1 MTKQFENTPK
11 YTYNDYAREIS
22 DKFIEMMQDGTAP
35 WLKEWKG
42 ADLSSIM
49 PRNATT
55 GNTYKGINTLNLIAE
70 AQIKGYEDPRWLT
83 YKQAKALGGNV
94 KAGEKHTKIEF
105 WQFGRE
111 VDKIG
116 ENGRPVIG
124 EDGKPE
130 KIFMRYE
137 HPAHTFHQ
145 VFNAAQ
151 CENIPELVK
160 EDLATKREFIPI
172 EMAEKIL
179 QNSGAVI
186 NYDKHGRSA
195 HYQPQSD
202 EITLPLKELFSSEMG
217 FYSTALHELGHWSG
231 HDSRLNRDMS
241 HPFGTEGY
249 AKEELRAEIA
259 SFMLCSELGVD
270 FDPSNHG
277 AYVKSWCKNLE
288 DEPKEIFR
296 ASSDALKI
304 TNFIM
309 ALSLEKEFEQEVD
322 KTMTPNKERGTMN
335 QNKEQDVSFVESLM
349 SKNLNGEEI
358 TRDEY
363 EKTINIYKD
372 DMLRKGF
379 EEYEFHYWDDLK
391 NDSNPH
397 SALMHVR
404 DVLSSNEV
412 VKDFREDVV
421 FKDFQELKDYT
432 KQLESQY
439 PHFAVTHGVSLTNN
453 TLYSNYIMADKDNNT
468 IKTLDITTDGRQ
480 VWGIIDAEKA
490 KERFENGYKA
500 YLIKEWGLDQAKES
514 PQKGYPMKENIAVE
528 RTVLFVPYKEKDEA
542 RLQGARWD
550 KEEKTWY
557 APVGTNLDNFEKWT
571 IPPPPK
577 DLKPNM
583 SPQEEFKIYLESKG
597 LILEDEPKMD
607 GKLHRVAVEGD
618 KHPGRKNGGAYLAHL
633 DGRPAGFIQNF
644 VTDVK
649 ENWKAQSFDQENVVS
664 RIPTPA
670 EIVAQ
675 KEANDKKAQARDEE
689 LKLKH
694 LEVALKVRTNFKE
707 SRDGSENH
715 PYLKEKGVKN
725 HGLKLDERGNLY
737 MPLKDVDDKIWSA
750 QHIGINGYKAFEKGG
765 KKEGNFYTIGEHHN
779 TSKALIVCEGYATGA
794 SIHEATGKGVIV
806 AVDAGNLEAVG
817 KVLRER
823 YPDKDILFAAD
834 NDIKRELEGK
844 DNVGRLRAE
853 EAAEA
858 VKGVVFYPQLTQSE
872 IKAGMSDFNDVAK
885 SRGLDELRTQITLK
899 MDSILTKGEHSK
911 PMRDLEK
918 HGKDS
923 EKDISLG
930 R

>member
-160 EDLATKREFIPI
+160 EDLAPKREFIPI

-309 ALSLEKEFEQEVD
+309 ALSLEKEIEAEKSLENHYEF
-322 KTMTPNKERGTMN
+322 PNNSINLPR
-335 QNKEQDVSFVESLM
+335 ESLTE
-349 SKNLNGEEI
+349 LI
-358 TRDEY
+358 TP
-363 EKTINIYKD
+363 I
-372 DMLRKGF
+372 
-379 EEYEFHYWDDLK
+379 
-391 NDSNPH
+391 
-397 SALMHVR
+397 
-404 DVLSSNEV
+404 
-412 VKDFREDVV
+412 REDVV

-439 PHFAVTHGVSLTNN
+439 PHFVVTHGVSLTNS

-468 IKTLDITTDGRQ
+468 IRTLDITTDGRQ

-514 PQKGYPMKENIAVE
+514 PQKGTPMKESIAVE
-528 RTVLFVPYKEKDEA
+528 RTVLFVPYKEKEEA
-542 RLQGARWD
+542 RLHGARWD
-550 KEEKTWY
+550 KDEKTWF

-571 IPPPPK
+571 LPPPPK
-577 DLKPNM
+577 DLAPDLKPE
-583 SPQEEFKIYLESKG
+583 EEFKIYLEKQG
-597 LILEDEPKMD
+597 FILDDDPIMD
-607 GKLHRVAVEGD
+607 GKLHRVKVEGD
-618 KHPGRKNGGAYLAHL
+618 KHQERSGAYAAHL
-633 DGRPAGFIQNF
+633 DGRPAGFVQNYK
-644 VTDVK
+644 TDFK
-649 ENWKAQSFDQENVVS
+649 ENWKAQSFNQDNVVS

-670 EIVAQ
+670 EIAAQ
-675 KEANDKKAQARDEE
+675 KEANAKKAQERDEE

-715 PYLKEKGVKN
+715 PYLKEKGVKS

-779 TSKALIVCEGYATGA
+779 TSKTLIVCEGYATGA

-911 PMRDLEK
+911 PKRDLEK